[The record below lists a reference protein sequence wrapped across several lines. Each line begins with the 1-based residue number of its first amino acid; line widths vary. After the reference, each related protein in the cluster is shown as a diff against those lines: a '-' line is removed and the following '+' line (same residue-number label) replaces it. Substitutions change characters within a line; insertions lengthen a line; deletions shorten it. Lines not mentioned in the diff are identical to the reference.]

1 MTDTTIVG
9 YKPPRTFTELTD
21 APANYS
27 GYAGYNVQVNDA
39 QNALEFA
46 STNITSDE
54 VIIPTIGTPV
64 IDTLTEYMNS
74 VGFTGFISG
83 GVISDGG
90 SGKASVTAGTGFI
103 RTTDSITG
111 DIKSFAWSEN
121 TALDLVNESIN
132 YIYVDYNGGTPI
144 IKTTTTRSDIKFTN
158 MFSLGQ
164 VYRNGVGGNDLSIL
178 QSGTNIC
185 NIASRIQEM
194 ELVTEGFNHVSG
206 AIVSCPTGLKVQTTD
221 GNFYSGLN
229 PITTPAKNTNV
240 SDTFTYWCR
249 SATPNEWIQTAS
261 QTDLI
266 ANNYD
271 DGTGTPGTIDV
282 GTYSTHYVY
291 VMYDGTL
298 HVQYG
303 QQHDNSLIAAQ
314 IEQPPTAPA
323 LLNNFAILSAKV
335 IILYGA
341 STPADIQSS
350 WNIPFVGSTAVSHT
364 DLTNLSYAAAGHTG
378 FAPSNPLAT
387 DALWNAQGDL
397 VVGTGNDAA
406 SILAKGISG
415 QILKTGA
422 STLEWA
428 TVATT
433 SATNE
438 IFLSLAGGWDSTT
451 SPAGGFLTTETA
463 TYKVNIRG
471 TTFPASA
478 NDIYHE
484 WGCPLPA
491 DYGGGTITAIPYI
504 YVPTSTDASNHTI
517 ILGLSAVSYASGDAG
532 DTDFGTSQTST
543 YTVASSIAGKI
554 IKMDATSAITI
565 GNTPSAGDWVQL
577 RMRREGDDTYTGD
590 ITVLGWMITYTRS

>member
-46 STNITSDE
+46 STLLSSNYVT
-54 VIIPTIGTPV
+54 IPTIGTPV

-121 TALDLVNESIN
+121 TALELVNKARN
-132 YIYVDYNGGTPI
+132 YIYVDYNDETPI

-164 VYRNGVGGNDLSIL
+164 VYRNGVEVNDLSIL

-194 ELVTEGFNHVSG
+194 ELVTEGFHHVSG

-229 PITTPAKNTNV
+229 PITTPAKDT
-240 SDTFTYWCR
+240 SDADTFTYWCR

-271 DGTGTPGTIDV
+271 DGTGTPGTIDG

-314 IEQPPTAPA
+314 IEQPPTAPS

-387 DALWNAQGDL
+387 DTLWNAQGDL

-406 SILAKGISG
+406 SILAKGADG
-415 QILKTGA
+415 TYLKSGA
-422 STLEWA
+422 STLSWA
-428 TVATT
+428 TV
-433 SATNE
+433 SGE
-438 IFLSLAGGWDSTT
+438 IFLSMAGGWTGTT
-451 SPAGGFLTTETA
+451 LPDGGFVTTETS
-463 TYKVNIRG
+463 TNKVNFKG
-471 TTFPASA
+471 TNFAASI
-478 NDIYHE
+478 NDQNHE
-484 WGCPLPA
+484 FGCLMPRN
-491 DYGGGTITAIPYI
+491 YNGGTVIAKAVFF
-504 YVPTSTDASNHTI
+504 VPTSTDASNHTI
-517 ILGLSAVSYASGDAG
+517 ILGLQGVCFGDGDTGDAAY
-532 DTDFGTSQTST
+532 GTVQTVT
-543 YTVASSIAGKI
+543 ETVASSIAGKVI
-554 IKMDATSAITI
+554 ITDNTPAITI
-565 GNTPSAGDWVQL
+565 AGTPGAGKWVQW
-577 RMRREGDDTYTGD
+577 RAYREGDDTFAGD
-590 ITVLGWMITYTRS
+590 LTCLGWMITYTTTGL